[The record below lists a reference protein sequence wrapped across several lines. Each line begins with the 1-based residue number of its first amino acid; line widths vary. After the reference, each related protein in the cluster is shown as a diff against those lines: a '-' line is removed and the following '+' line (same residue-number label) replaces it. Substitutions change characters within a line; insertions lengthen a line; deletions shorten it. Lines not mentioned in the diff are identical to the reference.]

1 MRRLLIVTI
10 LFLLVLG
17 GLWLGGET
25 LLARELRKLA
35 AEDPAIEVAAVS
47 ELREFRRIGVHL
59 TDLQIEKPA
68 GSLTLPMLDLWLS
81 PAHLTEARLAL
92 PPQAILDTGAGPMT
106 LGLAEARGSLRLRPL
121 GGMTLGS
128 LALASGPLTVDDAP
142 LAEALSLGAQVARLG
157 HDTPAGAV
165 AAYDLDIAILNFDLA
180 RLAPQLVLPG
190 ALGLEGKGRVWL
202 DRAPGPATLSPGE
215 RPVPVGLR
223 LDQADLKLGNAVV
236 RISGRVQADSEGRTE
251 GELTLSTSDI
261 KPLLQAA
268 ASAGLIPEP
277 AVKLAEAVWKK
288 LATRHDAP
296 ETATPETAPSAGED
310 ATETTGPE
318 LRLPVTFR
326 EGKIYLGPLPLG
338 PAPLFPR

>member
-1 MRRLLIVTI
+1 MRRLFIVTI

-35 AEDPAIEVAAVS
+35 AEDPAVEVASVS

-59 TDLQIEKPA
+59 TDLRIEKPA
-68 GSLTLPMLDLWLS
+68 GSLTLPMLELWLS

-92 PPQAILDTGAGPMT
+92 PPQAMLDTGVGPMT
-106 LGLAEARGSLRLRPL
+106 LGLAEAQGSLRLRPL

-142 LAEALSLGAQVARLG
+142 LADTLRFGAQIARLG
-157 HDTPAGAV
+157 HDAPAGAI
-165 AAYDLDIAILNFDLA
+165 AAYDLDFTILNFDLA
-180 RLAPQLVLPG
+180 RLAPQIVLPG

-202 DRAPGPATLSPGE
+202 DRAPGPATTSPGE

-277 AVKLAEAVWKK
+277 AVKLAEAVWTK
-288 LATRHDAP
+288 LATRHDGP
-296 ETATPETAPSAGED
+296 ETVPSDGQDAPG
-310 ATETTGPE
+310 TTGPE